1 MRMLTRVIWVVGALA
16 LAVPNA
22 APKPRA
28 ASGEDDHT
36 VVLVL
41 KDGHQ
46 QTFRFVDVA
55 RIEFGPRAVIIF
67 NDGRQQT
74 FRLADIARM
83 EFNSSS
89 GMSSAPSRARFLGE
103 WKVGIGG
110 DNRGTFLM
118 RLKPDGVAEKIIGS
132 ERIGGTWTVVNGE
145 ARASWD
151 DGWTDVIR
159 KVGGRW
165 EKAAYPHG
173 SSLDD
178 PPANVAD
185 AVYTEPN

>member
-1 MRMLTRVIWVVGALA
+1 
-16 LAVPNA
+16 
-22 APKPRA
+22 
-28 ASGEDDHT
+28 
-36 VVLVL
+36 VLVL
-41 KDGHQ
+41 KDGHL
-46 QTFRFVDVA
+46 QTFRFADVA

-74 FRLADIARM
+74 FRLADIARI

-89 GMSSAPSRARFLGE
+89 TSASATGRARFLGV

-110 DNRGTFLM
+110 DNSGTFLIT
-118 RLKPDGVAEKIIGS
+118 LKPDGVAEKTIGS
-132 ERIGGTWTVVNGE
+132 RGGTWSVVNGE
-145 ARASWD
+145 ARCSWD

-159 KVGGRW
+159 KVGSRW
-165 EKAAYPHG
+165 EKAAYSPG

-178 PPANVAD
+178 KPASVAE